1 MNQWQKMI
9 CDLREKGLTQTQIAT
24 EIGCSQNY
32 VSDLERG
39 LCGKRLSYDLGRKL
53 ENLWKKNCLAQSITQ
68 EKLTRA

>member
-9 CDLREKGLTQTQIAT
+9 SELREKGLTQTFIAA

-53 ENLWKKNCLAQSITQ
+53 ENLWKKYCSKQ
-68 EKLTRA
+68 LTA

>member
-9 CDLREKGLTQTQIAT
+9 SELREKGLTQTFIAT

-39 LCGKRLSYDLGRKL
+39 LCGKRLSYDLG
-53 ENLWKKNCLAQSITQ
+53 KN
-68 EKLTRA
+68 

>member
-9 CDLREKGLTQTQIAT
+9 SELRGKGLTQKYIAT

-53 ENLWKKNCLAQSITQ
+53 ENLWKVNCSSQ
-68 EKLTRA
+68 LTP

>member
-9 CDLREKGLTQTQIAT
+9 SELREKGLTQKFIAT

-39 LCGKRLSYDLGRKL
+39 LCGKRLSYDLGKKL
-53 ENLWKKNCLAQSITQ
+53 ENLWKESCSTH
-68 EKLTRA
+68 LTPLEQP

>member
-1 MNQWQKMI
+1 MNQWPNMI
-9 CDLREKGLTQTQIAT
+9 SDLREKGLTQTQIGT

-53 ENLWKKNCLAQSITQ
+53 ENLWKEYCSEQ
-68 EKLTRA
+68 LTA

>member
-9 CDLREKGLTQTQIAT
+9 SELREKGLTQTFIAT

-39 LCGKRLSYDLGRKL
+39 LCGKRLSYDLGKTRKL
-53 ENLWKKNCLAQSITQ
+53 MEEILFKTINRLGTKP
-68 EKLTRA
+68 

>member
-9 CDLREKGLTQTQIAT
+9 SELREKGLTQTYIAT

-39 LCGKRLSYDLGRKL
+39 LCGKRLSYELGKKL
-53 ENLWKKNCLAQSITQ
+53 EILWKENCSTQ
-68 EKLTRA
+68 LTA

>member
-9 CDLREKGLTQTQIAT
+9 SELREKGLTQTSIAT

-39 LCGKRLSYDLGRKL
+39 LCGKRLSYDLGKKL
-53 ENLWKKNCLAQSITQ
+53 ETLWKENCSKQ
-68 EKLTRA
+68 LTA

>member
-9 CDLREKGLTQTQIAT
+9 SELRKKGLTQTYIAT

-39 LCGKRLSYDLGRKL
+39 LCGKRLSYELGKKL
-53 ENLWKKNCLAQSITQ
+53 EILWKENCSTQ
-68 EKLTRA
+68 LTA

>member
-9 CDLREKGLTQTQIAT
+9 SELREKGLTQKFIAT

-39 LCGKRLSYDLGRKL
+39 LCGKRLSYDLGKKL
-53 ENLWKKNCLAQSITQ
+53 ENLWKKYCSKQ
-68 EKLTRA
+68 LTA